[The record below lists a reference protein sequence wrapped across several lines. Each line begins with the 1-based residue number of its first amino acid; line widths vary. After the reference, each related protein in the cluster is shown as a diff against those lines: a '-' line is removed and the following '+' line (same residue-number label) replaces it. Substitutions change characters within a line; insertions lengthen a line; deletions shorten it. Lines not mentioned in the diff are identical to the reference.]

1 VRCGGVNVSMERDVM
16 GVAIGDTETLKT
28 TGLDVVVI
36 GETPKPSVVSGS
48 VVVASE

>member
-1 VRCGGVNVSMERDVM
+1 MRCDCDKVSMDRDVI